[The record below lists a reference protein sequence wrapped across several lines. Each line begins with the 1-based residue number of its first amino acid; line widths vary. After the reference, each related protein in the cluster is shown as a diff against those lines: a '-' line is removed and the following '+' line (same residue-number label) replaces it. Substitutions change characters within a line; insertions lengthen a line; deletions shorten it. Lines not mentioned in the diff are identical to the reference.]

1 MAANEAALAAYGL
14 PNPAGPDLV
23 PTMSEIPSFEEIY
36 ERYFDFVWSSAR
48 RLGAGEAAID
58 DIVQEI
64 FIVIHAKVSTLQ
76 KPESLRSWIYGI
88 ARRTVSNYHRATRA
102 REASGIGLVAHH
114 ELELPLPKTPLDL
127 TEQTDQIRLLWSLL
141 DELDPAKREV
151 LVLVELEEMT
161 VPEAAEA
168 LEIPLNTAYSRLR
181 VARQEF
187 EAAFARRALREK
199 GGQPCRN

>member
-1 MAANEAALAAYGL
+1 MAANDAAFRAYGL
-14 PNPAGPDLV
+14 PGPAGPD
-23 PTMSEIPSFEEIY
+23 PAPPMSDIPSFEEIY

-48 RLGAGEAAID
+48 RLGAGETAID

-64 FIVIHAKVSTLQ
+64 FIVIHVKVRTLQ

-102 REASGIGLVAHH
+102 REASGIGLTLHH
-114 ELELPLPKTPLDL
+114 ELELPLPRTPLDL
-127 TEQTDQIRLLWSLL
+127 TEQSDRVRLLWSLL
-141 DELDPAKREV
+141 DELEPAKREV
-151 LVLVELEEMT
+151 LILVELEEMT

-187 EAAFARRALREK
+187 EAAVARRALRDK